1 MVVNFLTKVPQ
12 IIGELGYF
20 EIHHFLSKKW
30 YGYFFGNHWK
40 TWATFYSIVW
50 THWLIDWHLGG
61 VRTFR
66 HYYSHHNQ
74 KTADWW
80 CSKNRKIYQQRKHE
94 LGNIKSRHKIQ
105 EWLLRTRCRSRRL
118 PRRRPRGRASREW
131 WLCGCRSWA
140 KQSLYRCTPRSWA
153 GCIPT
158 GRCFPRSSTSPVR
171 PLQ

>member
-1 MVVNFLTKVPQ
+1 MVANFLTKVPQ
-12 IIGELGYF
+12 MFSELGYF
-20 EIHHFLSKKW
+20 EIHHFLSKHW

-40 TWATFYSIVW
+40 IG
-50 THWLIDWHLGG
+50 LILVHCLDTL
-61 VRTFR
+61 VDRLAYRRLPTFR
-66 HYYSHHNQ
+66 PYYSHQNQ
-74 KTADWW
+74 KTAIWW